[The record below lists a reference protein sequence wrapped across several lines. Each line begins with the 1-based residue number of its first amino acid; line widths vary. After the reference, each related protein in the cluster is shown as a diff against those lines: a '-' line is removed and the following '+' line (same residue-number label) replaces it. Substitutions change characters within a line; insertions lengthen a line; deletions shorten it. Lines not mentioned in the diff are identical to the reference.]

1 MRTNIHELIKNGR
14 AILSPFQADI
24 LEECLIKGSGGLS
37 LVMGSGKTLISL
49 ILGLEQIKNSEDDAV
64 LIIVSKTLLESWV
77 FEIKKFFKNEL
88 KYEVLHQAYNKKI
101 NLYKK
106 NKDTCVILTTIDFVT
121 KYYKQEDISNK
132 FITQQI
138 INEGRFNQHMINFYN
153 HPTLPYSNNDIGGAI
168 LYSTNW
174 GCMIID
180 EVQNYTKIETDKCKS
195 LGSICAKNRWVLSGT
210 MFNEP
215 TAQRLLGYNIIIDN
229 KKFPRTLPATELYIK
244 SPLFHGFKETL
255 ISRSSNPFFI
265 KPKVNEYII
274 SHNLNEFE
282 TKLYMSLKN
291 ILQVIKDR
299 LKRYKLLGDTTNT
312 RRFSSYLLAMIV
324 YLRQCLVCPLI
335 PIAGVA
341 IDMSDFQNKSE
352 LSELLMEEI
361 NKINISKELD
371 DLDCLQSTRITE
383 VMKIINKHKHENI
396 VIFTC
401 FRTCLD
407 IIKDFIPISRKIY
420 DVDSTMSSKQRANVL
435 EEFKKPNKFGNI
447 LLLTYD
453 IGSEGL
459 NIQCANTVIL
469 VDFYWNSGKT
479 SQAIGRVLRYGQE
492 SNEVNLYFLTANTA
506 IEKAIF
512 SKQDLKLQILNELEV
527 GSVKT
532 TIPKIKTA
540 DIIKI
545 IETEDNIKSLEKI
558 NMRKNYSS

>member
-1 MRTNIHELIKNGR
+1 
-14 AILSPFQADI
+14 
-24 LEECLIKGSGGLS
+24 
-37 LVMGSGKTLISL
+37 
-49 ILGLEQIKNSEDDAV
+49 
-64 LIIVSKTLLESWV
+64 
-77 FEIKKFFKNEL
+77 
-88 KYEVLHQAYNKKI
+88 
-101 NLYKK
+101 
-106 NKDTCVILTTIDFVT
+106 
-121 KYYKQEDISNK
+121 
-132 FITQQI
+132 
-138 INEGRFNQHMINFYN
+138 
-153 HPTLPYSNNDIGGAI
+153 
-168 LYSTNW
+168 
-174 GCMIID
+174 
-180 EVQNYTKIETDKCKS
+180 
-195 LGSICAKNRWVLSGT
+195 
-210 MFNEP
+210 
-215 TAQRLLGYNIIIDN
+215 
-229 KKFPRTLPATELYIK
+229 
-244 SPLFHGFKETL
+244 
-255 ISRSSNPFFI
+255 
-265 KPKVNEYII
+265 
-274 SHNLNEFE
+274 
-282 TKLYMSLKN
+282 
-291 ILQVIKDR
+291 
-299 LKRYKLLGDTTNT
+299 
-312 RRFSSYLLAMIV
+312 
-324 YLRQCLVCPLI
+324 
-335 PIAGVA
+335 
-341 IDMSDFQNKSE
+341 MSDFQNKSE
-352 LSELLMEEI
+352 LSELLMDEI

-492 SNEVNLYFLTANTA
+492 SNEVNLYFITANTA

-527 GSVKT
+527 GNVKT

-540 DIIKI
+540 DIIKL

-558 NMRKNYSS
+558 NIRKNYSS